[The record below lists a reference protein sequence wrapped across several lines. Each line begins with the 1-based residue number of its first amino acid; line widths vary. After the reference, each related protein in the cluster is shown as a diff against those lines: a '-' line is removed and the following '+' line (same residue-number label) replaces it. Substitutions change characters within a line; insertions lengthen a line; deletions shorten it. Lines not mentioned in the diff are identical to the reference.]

1 MLVLCSLFFALRW
14 EAAVANLPTGVVT
27 FLFTDIEG
35 STRLWEHFP
44 DDMPAALGR
53 HDDILRDAIADH
65 QGAVFRTVGDAFFAA
80 FAAALPALQAALAA
94 QRALYA
100 EPWGLIGEMRVRMA
114 LHSSPVDLRE
124 DGYVGP
130 PLNRVSRLLS
140 AAHGGQT
147 LIFQVT
153 HDLVREQLP
162 EGVDLC
168 DLGEHQ
174 LRDLNQPLQIFQI
187 VADGLLVDF
196 PPLKTIT
203 NRALAKGAAAGESS
217 LEANISRQHKL
228 PGMPEIDFDAILKK
242 ERERQRTKRK
252 GKRHQDGGLV

>member
-1 MLVLCSLFFALRW
+1 MAH
-14 EAAVANLPTGVVT
+14 LPTGVVT
-27 FLFTDIEG
+27 FLLTDIEG

-53 HDDILRDAIADH
+53 HDDIMRDAIADH

-94 QRALYA
+94 QRALHA

-140 AAHGGQT
+140 AAYGGQT
-147 LIFQVT
+147 LICQVT
-153 HDLVREQLP
+153 HQLVRDQLP
-162 EGVDLC
+162 EGVELC

-174 LRDLNQPLQIFQI
+174 LRDLNQTLQIFQL

-196 PPLKTIT
+196 PPLKTQT
-203 NRALAKGAAAGESS
+203 NQALAAGAAAGETQ
-217 LEANISRQHKL
+217 LEAYISRQHKL
-228 PGMPEIDFDAILKK
+228 PGMPEIAFDALLKQ
-242 ERERQRTKRK
+242 ERERKGRSKSK
-252 GKRHQDGGLV
+252 GKRRQDGGLF